1 MYNSYLQDTANWI
14 LKTEYLFD
22 MNNYKDD
29 CSQHKRH
36 NFPVKCLIALL
47 TMTSLFSF
55 PHIAYSQDK
64 SPDTIRFEESEQS
77 IHGNKPAVPKKHEPN
92 IAKAKE
98 YCRMAIASDNIDTIM
113 KYAALSLEYCRPTDS
128 SVISSDY
135 YELGYAYYIKDDA
148 RDALN
153 YTLKAMHV
161 YNDTSKNKYVA
172 QACLGAGLCYEDLN
186 VPDSIFLYFN
196 RALNIYISLQDTMG
210 VCQTYKDL
218 GDVYTHMKLYVNA
231 EENYRKALSYA
242 TLLNDTLDM
251 ATYYRCIGQ
260 LLSKKSD
267 TLLNSAIENL
277 KKSIDLFETKN
288 TDNENYITIKYWA
301 YTDLAKSYIQLA
313 NFTGKNAYADS
324 CYMYIKKVGNYNLK
338 VGDPFSYLLDRYT
351 YVDYLVY
358 FHRYDD
364 ALTNLLKLD
373 KFFDDD
379 TPAADK
385 KTYHRRLYEVYQHL
399 KDYKNALAHYEK
411 YDEYKSEQVNENALN
426 SIKNAE
432 VERTRMI
439 EELKRENAEKLHAA
453 ERRRMRIVNISLI
466 GGLGLFL
473 LLIFYIA
480 RVLHIKHKA
489 NAELTEKNN
498 LLAEKNAILAEQAE
512 EIRAQN
518 DEIMEKN
525 EEIMAQNDEILKQ
538 NEEIQAQAETIK
550 KQSDEIHDSINYARR
565 IQRSLLTPSATIN
578 RIFPDHFILYKPRN
592 IVSGDYYWVG
602 QFGDNK
608 VSIVADCTGHGVPGG
623 FLSVLGMANL
633 NYIVS
638 QDITPEAIL
647 NHLREA
653 IITNLR
659 QRATDHTALH
669 DREHPASQV
678 DLNDRS
684 RDGMDV
690 AAYVVNEKLMKLSY
704 AGANNPLVLIRDNE
718 VQVLKADRMPVGIYT
733 HLEPFQCTTIDIQ
746 HGDCIYTF
754 SDGFQDQFGIET
766 NKKFMGRRLREL
778 LLEIH
783 KQPMTEQKKI
793 LNVVYE
799 EWRGPASN
807 QTDDVVIMG
816 VRV

>member
-1 MYNSYLQDTANWI
+1 MRQFFNS
-14 LKTEYLFD
+14 KSLF
-22 MNNYKDD
+22 
-29 CSQHKRH
+29 
-36 NFPVKCLIALL
+36 VLL
-47 TMTSLFSF
+47 TVVFLLPQSV
-55 PHIAYSQDK
+55 YCQDE
-64 SPDTIRFEESEQS
+64 SPDTLAFVEPEQLDF
-77 IHGNKPAVPKKHEPN
+77 KPVEIKKHEPN
-92 IAKAKE
+92 IEMAKK
-98 YCRMAIASDNIDTIM
+98 YCEMAIASDNIDTIM
-113 KYAALSLEYCRPTDS
+113 KYAALSLEYCKPTDS
-128 SVISSDY
+128 ALLSSDY

-148 RDALN
+148 RDALD
-153 YTLKAMHV
+153 YTFRAMHV
-161 YNDTSKNKYVA
+161 YDDSAKNKYVA
-172 QACLGAGLCYEDLN
+172 QACLGVGLCYEDLN

-196 RALNIYISLQDTMG
+196 KALNIYITLQDTAG

-218 GDVYTHMKLYVNA
+218 GDVYTNMKMYANA
-231 EENYRKALSYA
+231 EEAYRKALHFS
-242 TLLNDTLDM
+242 TLSNDTLDM
-251 ATYYRCIGQ
+251 ATHYRCIGQ

-267 TLLNSAIENL
+267 TLINSAIENL
-277 KKSIDLFETKN
+277 RRSIYLFESKE
-288 TDNENYITIKYWA
+288 TDNENYITIKHWT
-301 YTDLAKSYIQLA
+301 YTDLARTYIKVA
-313 NFTGKNAYADS
+313 NQTGNRAYADS
-324 CYMYIKKVGNYNLK
+324 CYMYIRKVGDYNLK

-351 YVDYLVY
+351 YTDYLVF
-358 FHRYDD
+358 FHRYNE
-364 ALTNLLKLD
+364 ALNNLLKLE

-379 TPAADK
+379 SPASDW
-385 KTYHRRLYEVYQHL
+385 KTYHRRLYEVYLHL
-399 KDYKNALAHYEK
+399 EDYKSALAHYKK
-411 YDEYKSEQVNENALN
+411 YDEYKSEQVNENTLN

-439 EELKRENAEKLHAA
+439 EELKRENEEKLHAA

-512 EIRAQN
+512 EILAQN
-518 DEIMEKN
+518 DEILEKN
-525 EEIMAQNDEILKQ
+525 EEIMAQNDEIKAQ

-550 KQSDEIHDSINYARR
+550 KQSEEIHASINYARR

-592 IVSGDYYWVG
+592 TVSGDYYWVG

-633 NYIVS
+633 NYIVG
-638 QDITPEAIL
+638 QEVTPDMIL

-659 QRATDHTALH
+659 QRSTDHTALH
-669 DREHPASQV
+669 DREHPTSEV

-684 RDGMDV
+684 RDGMDA
-690 AAYVVNEKLMKLSY
+690 AAYVINEKQMKLSY

-733 HLEPFQCTTIDIQ
+733 SLEPFQCTTIDIQ
-746 HGDCIYTF
+746 RGDCIYTF

-766 NKKFMGRRLREL
+766 NKKFMGKRLREL

-783 KQPMTEQKKI
+783 QQPMAEQKKM

>member
-1 MYNSYLQDTANWI
+1 
-14 LKTEYLFD
+14 
-22 MNNYKDD
+22 
-29 CSQHKRH
+29 
-36 NFPVKCLIALL
+36 
-47 TMTSLFSF
+47 
-55 PHIAYSQDK
+55 
-64 SPDTIRFEESEQS
+64 
-77 IHGNKPAVPKKHEPN
+77 
-92 IAKAKE
+92 
-98 YCRMAIASDNIDTIM
+98 M
-113 KYAALSLEYCRPTDS
+113 KYAALSLEYCKPTDS
-128 SVISSDY
+128 ALISSDY

-148 RDALN
+148 RDALD

-161 YNDTSKNKYVA
+161 YNDSSKNKYVA

-196 RALNIYISLQDTMG
+196 RALNIYISLQDTLG

-218 GDVYTHMKLYVNA
+218 GDVYTHMKLYANA
-231 EENYRKALSYA
+231 EENYRKALSFA
-242 TLLNDTLDM
+242 TLMNDTLDM

-267 TLLNSAIENL
+267 TLITSAIENL
-277 KKSIDLFETKN
+277 KKSIYLFETSN
-288 TDNENYITIKYWA
+288 TDNENFITIKYWA
-301 YTDLAKSYIQLA
+301 YTDLAKVYIQLA
-313 NFTGKNAYADS
+313 NLTGKSVYADS

-351 YVDYLVY
+351 YSDYLVF
-358 FHRYDD
+358 FHRYDE
-364 ALTNLLKLD
+364 ALAILLKLE

-385 KTYHRRLYEVYQHL
+385 KTYHRRLYEVYLHL
-399 KDYKNALAHYEK
+399 EDYKNALAHYEK

-439 EELKRENAEKLHAA
+439 EELKRENDAKLHAA

-466 GGLGLFL
+466 SGLGLFV

-489 NAELTEKNN
+489 NAEL
-498 LLAEKNAILAEQAE
+498 AEKNAILAEQAE
-512 EIRAQN
+512 EIQ
-518 DEIMEKN
+518 
-525 EEIMAQNDEILKQ
+525 AQNDEILAQNDEIIAQ
-538 NEEIQAQAETIK
+538 NEEIQAQAEKIK
-550 KQSDEIHDSINYARR
+550 EQSEEIHDSINYARR
-565 IQRSLLTPSATIN
+565 IQRSLLTPSKTIAS
-578 RIFPDHFILYKPRN
+578 IFPDYFILYKPRN
-592 IVSGDYYWVG
+592 VVSGDYYWVG

-623 FLSVLGMANL
+623 FMSVLGMANL
-633 NYIVS
+633 NYIVGQNVS
-638 QDITPEAIL
+638 PDIIL

-659 QRATDHTALH
+659 QRSDVHTALH
-669 DREHPASQV
+669 DAEHPAAQV
-678 DLNDRS
+678 DTSDRS

-704 AGANNPLVLIRDNE
+704 AGANNPLVLIRGNE
-718 VQVLKADRMPVGIYT
+718 VQTLKADRMPVGI
-733 HLEPFQCTTIDIQ
+733 HESLEPFTCTTIDIQ

-754 SDGFQDQFGIET
+754 SDGFQDQFGVET
-766 NKKFMGRRLREL
+766 GKKFMSRRLRDL

-783 KQPMTEQKKI
+783 EQPMAEQKKI

-799 EWRGPASN
+799 EWRGPVGN

-816 VRV
+816 VRI

>member
-1 MYNSYLQDTANWI
+1 MSIFENNCG
-14 LKTEYLFD
+14 KTVRHRLSIFVALFAAA
-22 MNNYKDD
+22 
-29 CSQHKRH
+29 
-36 NFPVKCLIALL
+36 V
-47 TMTSLFSF
+47 LFAT
-55 PHIAYSQDK
+55 PQVAYSQEEN
-64 SPDTIRFEESEQS
+64 PDTTTIAEPEQPNLNNTPVV
-77 IHGNKPAVPKKHEPN
+77 IKKREPD
-92 IAKAKE
+92 IEKAKE

-113 KYAALSLEYCRPTDS
+113 KYAALSLEYCKPTDS
-128 SVISSDY
+128 ALISSDY

-148 RDALN
+148 RDALD

-161 YNDTSKNKYVA
+161 YNDSSKNKYVA

-196 RALNIYISLQDTMG
+196 RALNIYISLQDTLG

-218 GDVYTHMKLYVNA
+218 GDVYTHMKLYANA
-231 EENYRKALSYA
+231 EENYRKALSFA
-242 TLLNDTLDM
+242 TLMEDTLDM

-267 TLLNSAIENL
+267 TLITSAIENL
-277 KKSIDLFETKN
+277 KKSIYLFETSN
-288 TDNENYITIKYWA
+288 TDNENFITIKYWA
-301 YTDLAKSYIQLA
+301 YTDLAKVYIQLA
-313 NFTGKNAYADS
+313 NLTGKSVYADS

-351 YVDYLVY
+351 YSDYLVF
-358 FHRYDD
+358 FHRYDE
-364 ALTNLLKLD
+364 ALAILLKLE

-385 KTYHRRLYEVYQHL
+385 KTYHRRLYEVYLHL
-399 KDYKNALAHYEK
+399 EDYKNALAHYEK

-439 EELKRENAEKLHAA
+439 EELKRENDAKLHAA

-466 GGLGLFL
+466 GGLGLFV

-489 NAELTEKNN
+489 NAEL
-498 LLAEKNAILAEQAE
+498 AEKNAILAEQAE
-512 EIRAQN
+512 EIQ
-518 DEIMEKN
+518 
-525 EEIMAQNDEILKQ
+525 AQNDEILAQNNEIISQ
-538 NEEIQAQAETIK
+538 NEEIQAQAEKIK
-550 KQSDEIHDSINYARR
+550 EQSEEIHDSINYARR
-565 IQRSLLTPSATIN
+565 IQRSLLTPSKTIAS
-578 RIFPDHFILYKPRN
+578 IFPDYFILYKPRN
-592 IVSGDYYWVG
+592 VVSGDYYWVG

-623 FLSVLGMANL
+623 FMSVLGMANL
-633 NYIVS
+633 NYIVGQNVS
-638 QDITPEAIL
+638 PDVIL

-659 QRATDHTALH
+659 QRSDVHTALH
-669 DREHPASQV
+669 DAEHPTAQV
-678 DLNDRS
+678 DTSDRS

-704 AGANNPLVLIRDNE
+704 AGANNPLVLIRGNE
-718 VQVLKADRMPVGIYT
+718 VQTLKADRMPVGI
-733 HLEPFQCTTIDIQ
+733 HESLEPFTCTTIDIQ

-754 SDGFQDQFGIET
+754 SDGFQDQFGVET
-766 NKKFMGRRLREL
+766 GKKFMSRRLRDL

-783 KQPMTEQKKI
+783 EQPMAEQKKI

-799 EWRGPASN
+799 EWRGPVGN

-816 VRV
+816 VRI

>member
-1 MYNSYLQDTANWI
+1 MGHCRIFKCHFI
-14 LKTEYLFD
+14 LLAA
-22 MNNYKDD
+22 
-29 CSQHKRH
+29 
-36 NFPVKCLIALL
+36 ALL
-47 TMTSLFSF
+47 LSQM
-55 PHIAYSQDK
+55 AYCQDAT
-64 SPDTIRFEESEQS
+64 PDSVEFAKSEQPDFNNLS
-77 IHGNKPAVPKKHEPN
+77 GATKKHEPD
-92 IAKAKE
+92 IVMAKK
-98 YCRMAIASDNIDTIM
+98 YCEMAIASDNIDTIM
-113 KYAALSLEYCRPTDS
+113 KYAALSLEYCKSTDS
-128 SVISSDY
+128 ALISSDY

-148 RDALN
+148 RDALEC
-153 YTLKAMHV
+153 TFKAMHV
-161 YNDTSKNKYVA
+161 YDDTAKNKYVA
-172 QACLGAGLCYEDLN
+172 QACLGVGLCYEDLN
-186 VPDSIFLYFN
+186 VPDSIFHYFN
-196 RALNIYISLQDTMG
+196 KALNIYITLHDTMG

-218 GDVYTHMKLYVNA
+218 GDVYTHMKLYANA
-231 EENYRKALSYA
+231 EENYQKALSYA
-242 TLLNDTLDM
+242 SLLKDTLGM

-267 TLLNSAIENL
+267 TLINSSIDNL
-277 KKSIDLFETKN
+277 RKSIYLFESAN

-301 YTDLAKSYIQLA
+301 YTDLAKSYIKLA
-313 NFTGKNAYADS
+313 NMTGNRAYADS
-324 CYMYIKKVGNYNLK
+324 CYLYIKKVGDYNLT
-338 VGDPFSYLLDRYT
+338 VGDPLSYLLDRYT
-351 YVDYLVY
+351 YVDYLVF
-358 FHRYDD
+358 FHRYQD
-364 ALTNLLKLD
+364 ALSNLLELRS
-373 KFFDDD
+373 FFDDD
-379 TPAADK
+379 TPATDLI
-385 KTYHRRLYEVYQHL
+385 TYHRRLYEVYLHL

-411 YDEYKSEQVNENALN
+411 YDEYKSAQVNENTLN

-439 EELKRENAEKLHAA
+439 EELKRENEAKLHAA

-466 GGLGLFL
+466 GGLGLVL

-512 EIRAQN
+512 EIQ
-518 DEIMEKN
+518 
-525 EEIMAQNDEILKQ
+525 AQNDEILEQ
-538 NEEIQAQAETIK
+538 NEEIQAQNDAIKAQNEEIQEQAKTIK
-550 KQSDEIHDSINYARR
+550 KQSDEIHDSINYAKR
-565 IQRSLLTPSATIN
+565 IQRSLLTPSVTIN

-633 NYIVS
+633 NYIVG
-638 QDITPEAIL
+638 QEVTPDMIL

-659 QRATDHTALH
+659 QRSTDHTALH
-669 DREHPASQV
+669 DREHPLSQV
-678 DLNDRS
+678 DTNDRS

-690 AAYVVNEKLMKLSY
+690 AAYVINEKLMKLSY

-746 HGDCIYTF
+746 RGDCIYTF

-783 KQPMTEQKKI
+783 QQPMAEQKKI
-793 LNVVYE
+793 LNIVYE

-807 QTDDVVIMG
+807 QTDDVVLMG
-816 VRV
+816 VRI